1 MLLTTELAN
10 SLAALISGAMARKH
24 KGEDKN
30 RMEDLGSQ
38 WKLVVLSDRLAIPDT
53 AVGRELVSIRPGL
66 LLSCDLTSCG
76 LTSRGLMSPGL
87 HESDAAM
94 CMSCLTDVMG
104 TSRWPT
110 AMATR

>member
-38 WKLVVLSDRLAIPDT
+38 WKLVVLSDRLAIPDIRSLSGRRRPRSHDRRDGSRRGC
-53 AVGRELVSIRPGL
+53 VGLAWGRRQKGPECCHVVLEDGWS
-66 LLSCDLTSCG
+66 
-76 LTSRGLMSPGL
+76 
-87 HESDAAM
+87 
-94 CMSCLTDVMG
+94 
-104 TSRWPT
+104 
-110 AMATR
+110 